1 MLHPRLYFFICTT
14 LIYTSF
20 GYCQTSVNIDSL
32 RINQLQII
40 GSHNSYHLRANK
52 PVLNFLKGLSGILPK
67 EYDPHELD
75 YEHEPLQLQLDS
87 FHLRSFEID
96 IYPDPDGG
104 QFYYRKK
111 NNLLGKPKAS
121 GIAALKEP
129 GFKVMHI
136 PDIDYNTRYFTFK
149 SMLADL
155 KKWSDAHPDHLPIF
169 ILIEGKEESIAS
181 TLKKMHF
188 TKTIP
193 FTPALSNDIDK
204 EIKDIFGDHPDK
216 IITPDMVRGNFATL
230 REAVAANNWPSI
242 AAARGKFIFITMEKA
257 DKPYL
262 IGHPNLEGRLMFTF
276 SKEGNPEAAF
286 IKFDDPIENQ
296 KEIKTAVQKGYIIR
310 TRADNPNKQNRSGD
324 YLQMMKAFESG
335 AQIISSDYYRPDPRY
350 KTKPKKFKNYFCRF
364 PHNDIGIINP
374 VTAPVIKIKER

>member
-1 MLHPRLYFFICTT
+1 MLHMRYPIFVFII
-14 LIYTSF
+14 LISFHF
-20 GYCQTSVNIDSL
+20 GYGQPSVNIDSL
-32 RINQLQII
+32 KINQLQII

-96 IYPDPDGG
+96 IYPDPHGG

-136 PDIDYNTRYFTFK
+136 PDIDYNTRYYTFK

-155 KKWSDAHPDHLPIF
+155 KKWSDVHPTHLPIF
-169 ILIEGKEESIAS
+169 ILIEGKEETIAS
-181 TLKKMHF
+181 TLKKLHF
-188 TKTIP
+188 AKAIP
-193 FTPALSNDIDK
+193 FTPALCDDIDT
-204 EIKDIFGDHPDK
+204 EIKAIFGDHPDK
-216 IITPDMVRGNFATL
+216 IITPDMVRGNFNTL
-230 REAVAANNWPSI
+230 SEAVAANNWPSI
-242 AAARGKFIFITMEKA
+242 GEARGKFIFITMEKS

-262 IGHPNLEGRLMFTF
+262 IGHPNLEGRMMFTF

-286 IKFDDPIENQ
+286 IKYEDPIEKE
-296 KEIKTAVQKGYIIR
+296 KEIKAAVQKGYIIR

-324 YLQMMKAFESG
+324 YTQMMKAFESG

-350 KTKPKKFKNYFCRF
+350 KTKPKKFRNYSCRF
-364 PHNDIGIINP
+364 PHGDTGIINP
-374 VTAPVIKIKER
+374 VTAPMIKLKEQ